1 MKTER
6 LVVEMNV
13 NEIVEKCPMR
23 WWMTQKRQR
32 SHGFNR
38 GKPRKKGTILIE
50 ENRERKRKGK
60 RINF

>member
-1 MKTER
+1 MNEV
-6 LVVEMNV
+6 VVE
-13 NEIVEKCPMR
+13 CPMR
-23 WWMTQKRQR
+23 RWMTLLIEGKRQR